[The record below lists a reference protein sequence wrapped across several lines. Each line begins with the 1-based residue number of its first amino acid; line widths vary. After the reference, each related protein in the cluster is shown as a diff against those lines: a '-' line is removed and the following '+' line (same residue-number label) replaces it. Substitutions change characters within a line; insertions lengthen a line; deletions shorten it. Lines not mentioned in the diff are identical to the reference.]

1 MAAMLFTLS
10 GKSGFVFSQ
19 QTQAKGKRQ
28 METVT
33 VYNAPKTKTYQATV
47 LGRHNGLTFVEHPT
61 MGDGAPILIVK
72 KDGTL
77 KLTHAWDMAS
87 VYSGDY

>member
-1 MAAMLFTLS
+1 
-10 GKSGFVFSQ
+10 
-19 QTQAKGKRQ
+19 

-33 VYNAPKTKTYQATV
+33 VYNRDKTKTYQATV
-47 LGRHNGLTFVEHPT
+47 LGRHNGLLFVEHPT
-61 MGDGAPILIVK
+61 QGDAAPIMVLQ

-77 KLTHAWDMAS
+77 KRSHAWDMET

>member
-1 MAAMLFTLS
+1 
-10 GKSGFVFSQ
+10 
-19 QTQAKGKRQ
+19 

-33 VYNAPKTKTYQATV
+33 VYNVPKTKTFQVTV

-61 MGDGAPILIVK
+61 MGDRSPILIIK

-77 KLTHAWDMAS
+77 ELTDAWDMAS